1 MTMDAI
7 AKLVQSNDPSR
18 FAAVMA
24 APVAARPSLIVLYA
38 FNLEVARAPW
48 ASEQPMIA
56 EMRLQWWSDAVADL
70 NKGIVRQHEVIVAL
84 SGAVAKGLPVP
95 VLDRLIAA
103 RLWDVNKDPFADEA
117 AFDAYLDD
125 TGAGLMWLCAHAL
138 GAGAQAEAAIRGFGW
153 ASALASYLQAVP
165 ALEARGRIP
174 LLDGRALA
182 VSALAQR
189 GLTRLTQARR
199 DLATIPLS
207 ARPALIAGWQAEKL
221 LQMAVKE
228 PKRVADGQLQLSEF
242 ARRGSLLWAS
252 FRQQI

>member
-1 MTMDAI
+1 M
-7 AKLVQSNDPSR
+7 
-18 FAAVMA
+18 
-24 APVAARPSLIVLYA
+24 RP
-38 FNLEVARAPW
+38 
-48 ASEQPMIA
+48 
-56 EMRLQWWSDAVADL
+56 
-70 NKGIVRQHEVIVAL
+70 
-84 SGAVAKGLPVP
+84 
-95 VLDRLIAA
+95 
-103 RLWDVNKDPFADEA
+103 
-117 AFDAYLDD
+117 
-125 TGAGLMWLCAHAL
+125 
-138 GAGAQAEAAIRGFGW
+138 
-153 ASALASYLQAVP
+153 
-165 ALEARGRIP
+165 
-174 LLDGRALA
+174 RALA